1 MKNRPLSWQKK
12 VVPSFFEGVCPTKA
26 NGKERGR
33 GRPLTL
39 ISRRSQKYPRR
50 EREREKRE
58 GILTESPREENHWP
72 TGDAVNETGPI
83 GTERE
88 TDEPTKRELFGQLK
102 KGAVVTRSW
111 TVPECTAGQRHKMG
125 WTVSG
130 SKRGLTDPQIKVE
143 IL

>member
-1 MKNRPLSWQKK
+1 MFAQPKRTGKREGGGGHSLSSQGDHKNTR
-12 VVPSFFEGVCPTKA
+12 EG
-26 NGKERGR
+26 
-33 GRPLTL
+33 
-39 ISRRSQKYPRR
+39 R
-50 EREREKRE
+50 EREERRNIDRVTE
-58 GILTESPREENHWP
+58 GARRKEENHWP

-83 GTERE
+83 GTRRRE

-130 SKRGLTDPQIKVE
+130 SKRGLSDPQIKVE